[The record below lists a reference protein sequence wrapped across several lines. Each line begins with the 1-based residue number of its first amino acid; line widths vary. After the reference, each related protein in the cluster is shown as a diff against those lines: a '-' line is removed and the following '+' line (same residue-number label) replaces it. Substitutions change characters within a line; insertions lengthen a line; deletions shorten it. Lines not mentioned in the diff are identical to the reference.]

1 MLSGLHISQ
10 TQNSVIYI
18 NTISFEVYE
27 NYGYYINVKN
37 IIQIKNLTLSHAINL
52 LIVKIKFQIHL
63 F

>member
-52 LIVKIKFQIHL
+52 LIVKIKFQIYL